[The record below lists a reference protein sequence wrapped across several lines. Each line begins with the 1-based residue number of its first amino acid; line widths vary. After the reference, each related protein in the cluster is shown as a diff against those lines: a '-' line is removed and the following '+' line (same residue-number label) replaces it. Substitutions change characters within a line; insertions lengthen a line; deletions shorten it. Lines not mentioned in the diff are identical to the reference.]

1 MVHLLVKILF
11 LLLIM
16 PYNIQ
21 SYNCNIPGFPIC
33 EVHVLNNLPSD
44 STYGLEVHCASGDN
58 DFGHRFPNVG
68 DDFRWGFCGK
78 PNTLFFCHFWWGNK
92 DLVFDVFNDL
102 NYCVHDG
109 GKIVPQGTTKCIWD
123 VRYDGIY
130 LGYVE
135 GDKTYSQKY
144 RDW

>member
-1 MVHLLVKILF
+1 VHLVTMILGTGSLRWEMISDGDF
-11 LLLIM
+11 AGSLIL
-16 PYNIQ
+16 Y
-21 SYNCNIPGFPIC
+21 
-33 EVHVLNNLPSD
+33 
-44 STYGLEVHCASGDN
+44 
-58 DFGHRFPNVG
+58 
-68 DDFRWGFCGK
+68 
-78 PNTLFFCHFWWGNK
+78 FFVTFDGGTR
-92 DLVFDVFNDL
+92 DLIFDVFNDL

-130 LGYVE
+130 LGYVD